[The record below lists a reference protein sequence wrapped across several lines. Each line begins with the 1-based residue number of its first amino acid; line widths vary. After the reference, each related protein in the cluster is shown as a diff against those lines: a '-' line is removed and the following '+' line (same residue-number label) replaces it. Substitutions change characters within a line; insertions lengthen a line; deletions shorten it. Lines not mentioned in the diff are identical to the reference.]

1 MAIPIK
7 WWETWGTDIPL
18 QQNPE
23 KWKVVTLQWRLF
35 LDSNYFTEWSVIHFE
50 TISLP
55 P

>member
-35 LDSNYFTEWSVIHFE
+35 SGFQLFYRMERDTF
-50 TISLP
+50 
-55 P
+55 